1 MKKIQIKLAVL
12 INFLVL
18 PLFSFAQ
25 LTVQET
31 GKIEIGQEQ
40 DMSSVAPEKKDTVT
54 TLKLYGTGINGANS
68 RISFGNAT
76 SIDDLNVMIGEL
88 PGGDTDRLWLHGKKG
103 LRFTTG
109 NKADDTIFS
118 YDMASGPFTFET
130 NVAAPSF
137 ILMVTDTMSAQP
149 RAMHATPSLLEG
161 LNATSYSAN
170 GRTHYGFLLD
180 EIKEVLPE
188 LVVRD
193 KKWQLWS

>member
-1 MKKIQIKLAVL
+1 MFRNFIFPIGRNYLFFIHFFINNFFKFKVMKKKQIKLAVL

-76 SIDDLNVMIGEL
+76 SIDDLNVMM
-88 PGGDTDRLWLHGKKG
+88 P
-103 LRFTTG
+103 
-109 NKADDTIFS
+109 FS
-118 YDMASGPFTFET
+118 F
-130 NVAAPSF
+130 
-137 ILMVTDTMSAQP
+137 
-149 RAMHATPSLLEG
+149 
-161 LNATSYSAN
+161 
-170 GRTHYGFLLD
+170 
-180 EIKEVLPE
+180 
-188 LVVRD
+188 
-193 KKWQLWS
+193 

>member
-1 MKKIQIKLAVL
+1 MKKKQIKLAVL

-40 DMSSVAPEKKDTVT
+40 DMSSVASEKKDTVT

-88 PGGDTDRLWLHGKKG
+88 PGGRYRPPLVAWEKRLAFHNGK
-103 LRFTTG
+103 
-109 NKADDTIFS
+109 
-118 YDMASGPFTFET
+118 
-130 NVAAPSF
+130 
-137 ILMVTDTMSAQP
+137 
-149 RAMHATPSLLEG
+149 
-161 LNATSYSAN
+161 
-170 GRTHYGFLLD
+170 
-180 EIKEVLPE
+180 
-188 LVVRD
+188 
-193 KKWQLWS
+193 